1 MRGQLVG
8 VSGHF
13 LLQQQ
18 IGGSDDFFTFGAIA
32 DEGDFRARPGVDLI
46 KQVARAAKSRQGFFL
61 IAAGVADGAGT
72 GHILDKVR
80 QPVFQLRIVGGGE
93 YGDADLA
100 EESRVVDTLVGL
112 AVARDKARTV
122 NAKQHVQVHQADI
135 VDNLVVG
142 TLEKGGVDGHR
153 GQQPLA
159 GQARCKADGVLL
171 GHADII
177 EPLFVAVLEEV
188 EAGAVL
194 HSRRDGAEFRH
205 IVADLGQCGA
215 EHRREGILG
224 RQLRVGQVA

>member
-1 MRGQLVG
+1 M
-8 VSGHF
+8 
-13 LLQQQ
+13 
-18 IGGSDDFFTFGAIA
+18 
-32 DEGDFRARPGVDLI
+32 
-46 KQVARAAKSRQGFFL
+46 
-61 IAAGVADGAGT
+61 
-72 GHILDKVR
+72 R

-177 EPLFVAVLEEV
+177 EPLFVAVLEKV